1 MKQLNLNGKVALV
14 TGASQGLGK
23 EIARAYLAAGASVMI
38 CGRNPDKLSEAY
50 TELQPLV
57 VSPQK
62 LCKTVMDVSVETDVA
77 ATVSATLNNLG
88 DCHILV
94 NNAGVYGPKGKLENL
109 DWAEWRKAI
118 DINLYGSILM
128 CRALLPHFKTQRSGK
143 IIQLSGGGAT
153 APMPNLSAYA
163 VSKAAIVRFVET
175 LALELEG
182 TGVEINAIAPGA
194 LNTGMLEEILSVGPE
209 VVGQTFYEKS
219 VKQKENGGTSLSK
232 ASALAIFLA
241 TEQSNGISG
250 KLISAVW
257 DNWAQ
262 WPEHLSTLNSSDIYT
277 LRRISGRDRGQNWG
291 DL

>member
-1 MKQLNLNGKVALV
+1 MNQLKLKGKVALV

-23 EIARAYLAAGASVMI
+23 EIASAYLVAGASVMI
-38 CGRNPDKLSEAY
+38 CGRNPDKLLEAY

-62 LCKTVMDVSVETDVA
+62 LCSTVMDVSVETDVA
-77 ATVSATLNNLG
+77 ATVAATLNNLG

-109 DWAEWRKAI
+109 DWVEWRKAI
-118 DINLYGSILM
+118 DINLYGSIMM
-128 CRALLPHFKTQRSGK
+128 CRAMLPHFKAQRSGK

-175 LALELEG
+175 LAQELDG

-194 LNTGMLEEILSVGPE
+194 LNTGMLEEILSAGPE
-209 VVGQTFYEKS
+209 VVGQSFYEKS

>member
-1 MKQLNLNGKVALV
+1 MTQLNLNGKVALV

-38 CGRNPDKLSEAY
+38 CGRNPDKLFEAY
-50 TELQPLV
+50 TELRSLA

-62 LCKTVMDVSVETDVA
+62 LCKTVMDVSVEADVA
-77 ATVSATLNNLG
+77 TTVSATLNDLG

-94 NNAGVYGPKGKLENL
+94 NNAGVYGPKGKLENV

-118 DINLYGSILM
+118 DINLYGSIMM
-128 CRALLPHFKTQRSGK
+128 CRALLPHFKAQRSGK

-175 LALELEG
+175 LAQELDG

-194 LNTGMLEEILSVGPE
+194 LNTGMLEEILSAGPE
-209 VVGQTFYEKS
+209 VVGQSFYEKS

>member
-1 MKQLNLNGKVALV
+1 VKSLSLKGKVALV

-23 EIARAYLAAGASVMI
+23 EIARSYLAAGASVMI
-38 CGRNPDKLSEAY
+38 CARNAEKLHEAY
-50 TELQPLV
+50 VELQPLV
-57 VSPQK
+57 LSSQK

-163 VSKAAIVRFVET
+163 ISKAAIVRFVET

-194 LNTGMLEEILSVGPE
+194 LNTGMLEEILSAGPE
-209 VVGQTFYEKS
+209 VVGQSFYEKS

-232 ASALAIFLA
+232 ASALAVFLA

-262 WPEHLSTLNSSDIYT
+262 WPEHLSTLNSSDVYT
-277 LRRISGRDRGQNWG
+277 LRRVSGRDRGQNWG

>member
-1 MKQLNLNGKVALV
+1 MNQSNLRGKVALV

-23 EIARAYLAAGASVMI
+23 EIARAYLVAGASVML
-38 CGRNPDKLSEAY
+38 CGRNFDKLHEAY
-50 TELQPLV
+50 AELQPLV
-57 VSPQK
+57 VASQK
-62 LCKTVMDVSVETDVA
+62 LCLTVMDVSVEKDVA
-77 ATVSATLNNLG
+77 ATVAATLNDLG
-88 DCHILV
+88 GCHILV
-94 NNAGVYGPKGKLENL
+94 NNAGIYGPKGKLEDL
-109 DWAEWRKAI
+109 DWAEWQKTI

-128 CRALLPHFKTQRSGK
+128 CRALLPHFKAQRFGK
-143 IIQLSGGGAT
+143 IVQLSGGGAT

-182 TGVEINAIAPGA
+182 TGVEVNAIAPGA
-194 LNTGMLEEILSVGPE
+194 LNTRMLEEVLAAGPE
-209 VVGQTFYEKS
+209 VVGYSFYEKS
-219 VKQKENGGTSLSK
+219 IKQKETGGTSLSK
-232 ASALAIFLA
+232 ASTLAVFLA

-262 WPEHLSTLNSSDIYT
+262 WPEHLSALNSSDIYT